1 MRCRIKGIG
10 EIALRAHDLDAMA
23 HFYGEI
29 VGLELIQRFETAV
42 FFRVADG
49 VAGHT
54 QMLGLLAESVGR
66 DSVGQPLVEPR
77 VEASTLHHFA
87 LEIAKDDFEPER
99 ERLEGLGCDV
109 TEAAHEWAQV
119 RSLYVNDPEGNVV
132 EWVCFDPS
140 L

>member
-1 MRCRIKGIG
+1 MQSRIKGIG

-23 HFYGEI
+23 RFYGEI
-29 VGLELIQRFETAV
+29 VGLELIQRWETSV

-54 QMLGLLAESVGR
+54 QMLVLFAESVEPY
-66 DSVGQPLVEPR
+66 SVRQPLVEPR
-77 VEASTLHHFA
+77 VEASTLHHLA
-87 LEIAKDDFEPER
+87 LAIARDDFEPER
-99 ERLEGLGCDV
+99 ERLEQLGCDV
-109 TEAAHEWAQV
+109 TEAAHAWAQV

-132 EWVCFDPS
+132 ERVCFDPS